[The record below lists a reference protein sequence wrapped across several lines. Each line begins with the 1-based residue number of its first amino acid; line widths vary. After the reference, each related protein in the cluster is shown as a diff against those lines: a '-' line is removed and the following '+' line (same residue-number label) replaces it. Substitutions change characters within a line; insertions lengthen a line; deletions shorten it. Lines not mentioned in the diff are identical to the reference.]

1 MKGPRILLVDD
12 DPSLIASLNR
22 LLRRAKFEV
31 FTADNGER
39 ALELL
44 PTVRPDVIL
53 LDIMMP
59 GLSGYEVCQRIRADR
74 RYRFLKILL
83 LSGKS
88 STRERLDG
96 YAVGADDYL
105 AKPFEN
111 EELLAKLRVYSR
123 LKRSEE
129 IDAVGSN
136 LFTLFSHETRT
147 PLSTILGAL
156 DILSDD
162 SNLAVYQRD
171 LLAIIRRG
179 GERLLEMVH
188 KTSLLCLLKRNTQ
201 LLRLR
206 EPLAPHVQSV
216 LAKLT
221 TTAEAKGLALDSEL
235 TADLDLDADWSLVEE
250 ILTYIVENALEH
262 SPPSGRVRITTHI
275 QDGRCLLRVA
285 DQGKGIPREWLD
297 KIFDE
302 FEVRDLAHHQQG
314 LGLSLAIARHV
325 MELHAGTIQ
334 ADAAPDG
341 GALFT
346 LEFPVT
352 PSPSGNRERQTTS
365 ILV

>member
-31 FTADNGER
+31 FTADKGER

-44 PTVRPDVIL
+44 PTVRPDVLL

-59 GLSGYEVCQRIRADR
+59 GLDGYEVCQRIRADR

-105 AKPFEN
+105 AKPFDN

-123 LKRSEE
+123 LKRTEE
-129 IDAVGSN
+129 IDAIGSN

-147 PLSTILGAL
+147 PLSTILGTL
-156 DILSDD
+156 DILDGD
-162 SNLAVYQRD
+162 SNIAVYQKD

-179 GERLLEMVH
+179 GERLLQMVH
-188 KTSLLCLLKRNTQ
+188 KTSLLCQLKRRMQ
-201 LLRLR
+201 LLCSR
-206 EPLAPHVQSV
+206 EPLSPHVESV
-216 LAKLT
+216 LNKLIPV
-221 TTAEAKGLALDSEL
+221 ARSKGLTFESEL
-235 TADLDLDADWSLVEE
+235 TADLELNADWSLVEE
-250 ILTYIVENALEH
+250 VLTYVLENALEY
-262 SPPSGRVRITTHI
+262 SPPSGRILITTRI
-275 QDGRCLLRVA
+275 QDGRCLLQIA
-285 DQGKGIPREWLD
+285 DQGKGIPPQRLD

-302 FEVRDLAHHQQG
+302 FAVDDLAHHQQG
-314 LGLSLAIARHV
+314 LGLSLAIARHA
-325 MELHAGTIQ
+325 MELHGGAIQ
-334 ADAAPDG
+334 AGAAPDG

-346 LEFPVT
+346 LEFP
-352 PSPSGNRERQTTS
+352 PSPCSACKQEQDTTG